1 MKFAILGAGATGG
14 FLGAHLAR
22 AGADVTL
29 IARGPHLAAMRER
42 GITVEEPDG
51 TAFVARP
58 TCTDDLRAVK
68 GADAVFITLK
78 AHSLPAIAA
87 DFGAA
92 LGESAAVVS
101 CQNGIPW
108 WYAEGLQAVD
118 PGGVV
123 AAAIPRSKVIGCVV
137 YTATNLKAPG
147 VVEHIE
153 GDRFS
158 LGEIDGNRSERVA
171 AIAAALTSAGL
182 RAPIQKDLGSE
193 IWVKLLGNA
202 TFNPLSALTGATLAT
217 MASDP
222 GSRELIRGL
231 MTEVE
236 SVATA
241 LGVRMPIS
249 IERRIE
255 GAGKVGE
262 HRTSML
268 QDLESGRPLELDALT
283 GAVIELADRVNVP
296 VPGLR
301 VIDAAT
307 RLLAQVRE
315 QVRTSS

>member
-1 MKFAILGAGATGG
+1 MKFAIVGAGATGG
-14 FLGAHLAR
+14 FLGARLAR

-29 IARGPHLAAMRER
+29 IARGPHLEAMREQ

-51 TAFVARP
+51 TAFVAHP
-58 TCTDDLRAVK
+58 TCTDDLRAVT
-68 GADAVFITLK
+68 GADVVFITLK

-87 DFGAA
+87 PIGAA

-108 WYAEGLQAVD
+108 WYAEGLESVD

-123 AAAIPRSKVIGCVV
+123 AAAIGRSRVIGCVV
-137 YTATNLKAPG
+137 YPATNLKAPG
-147 VVEHIE
+147 LVEHVE

-158 LGEIDGNRSERVA
+158 LGELDGSRSERVQG
-171 AIAAALTSAGL
+171 IAAALVSAGL
-182 RAPIQKDLGSE
+182 RAPIQQDLRPE
-193 IWVKLLGNA
+193 IWLKLLGNA

-231 MTEVE
+231 MVEVE
-236 SVATA
+236 AVATA
-241 LGVRMPIS
+241 LGIRIPVS
-249 IERRIE
+249 VERRID
-255 GAGKVGE
+255 GAAKVGE

-268 QDLESGRPLELDALT
+268 QDLEAGRPLEIDALT
-283 GAVIELADRVNVP
+283 GAVIELAARANVP

-301 VIDAAT
+301 VMDSAT
-307 RLLAQVRE
+307 RLLAKLRK
-315 QVRTSS
+315 